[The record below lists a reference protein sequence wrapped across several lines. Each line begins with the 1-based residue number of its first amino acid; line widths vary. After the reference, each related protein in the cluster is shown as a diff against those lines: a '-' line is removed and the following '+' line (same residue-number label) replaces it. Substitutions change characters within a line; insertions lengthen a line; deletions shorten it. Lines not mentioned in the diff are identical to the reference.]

1 VRAPDGLAGRLD
13 DRPELA
19 YALRTEQGK
28 LKQGWNQT
36 FAVQP
41 FVKRARVSGP
51 DTPETWEE
59 GGPMNTLN
67 SFDVGD
73 IRTTAAIVA
82 PHRSRTEP
90 ANPLDGADG
99 AGRGDLPLGLDSH
112 RYRCCGNGVVAPVSE
127 WIGHRL
133 RRAFD
138 ERAEV
143 AA

>member
-1 VRAPDGLAGRLD
+1 V
-13 DRPELA
+13 PELPSDSSHL
-19 YALRTEQGK
+19 ALSENQRGELLLTDIAHQLTTGGGKPGQGYP
-28 LKQGWNQT
+28 
-36 FAVQP
+36 AV
-41 FVKRARVSGP
+41 FTKRARVSGP
-51 DTPETWEE
+51 DVPETWEE

-73 IRTTAAIVA
+73 IRTTAAVIGESPQDSA
-82 PHRSRTEP
+82 
-90 ANPLDGADG
+90 L
-99 AGRGDLPLGLDSH
+99 LPLGLDSH